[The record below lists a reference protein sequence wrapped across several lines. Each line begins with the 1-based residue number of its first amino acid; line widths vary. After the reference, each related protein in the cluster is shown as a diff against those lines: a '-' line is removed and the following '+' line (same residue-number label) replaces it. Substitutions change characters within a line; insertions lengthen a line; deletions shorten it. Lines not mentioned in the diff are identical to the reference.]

1 MRTSFKVLSVSAALA
16 SMAVCLPT
24 EYFKRDLASVAKL
37 AMCLPRFVADGT
49 WGADCQAAAAF
60 PGLLPATK
68 LNQLTLDFT
77 TGEAPLA
84 SSTEIVGSLIEI
96 PGVTLPA
103 TKIKY
108 KVDLSFDG
116 AVIGTVDTP
125 YADTSVTNA
134 ALTIAMAPVVV
145 IIDAKA
151 QAGFAA
157 FMTAIVTKDSV
168 IVPLEGKMDISFNF
182 KSLLEMQPSVKV
194 VSGIGYQTTT
204 VFPGLKGLPDIKVV
218 SLIANTPDADK
229 KTQTIS
235 FKVNINV
242 ASNLSVKLG
251 DVEFNA
257 AGPAGPIGTTTF
269 KALTL
274 AHGDNTIEAVTV
286 VDLSLAGAADFVSG
300 LSTADA
306 TLTLTGFADSTT
318 NPLTVT
324 AVEAL
329 KLTVVIPKQST
340 PAA

>member
-24 EYFKRDLASVAKL
+24 EFFKRDVATLVK
-37 AMCLPRFVADGT
+37 CFTGFVVNGEWGT
-49 WGADCQAAAAF
+49 KCQAAVAL
-60 PGLLPATK
+60 PGLMPSSEFK
-68 LNQLTLDFT
+68 LLRLDFT
-77 TGEAPLA
+77 ADGDFPLA
-84 SSTEIVGSLIEI
+84 SAEIMTNLIPI
-96 PGVTLPA
+96 PTIILPMA
-103 TKIKY
+103 QIKY
-108 KVDLSFDG
+108 KVAMSFNG
-116 AVIGTVDTP
+116 GVVGTIDTP
-125 YADTSVTNA
+125 FAEVSADAS
-134 ALTIAMAPVVV
+134 ALTTIMAPVPLVV
-145 IIDAKA
+145 ETTA
-151 QAGFAA
+151 QADFAA
-157 FMTAIVTKDSV
+157 FVKAIVASESV
-168 IVPLEGKMDISFNF
+168 PIPLEGKADISFNIKPF
-182 KSLLEMQPSVKV
+182 LASQASVKV

-204 VFPGLKGLPDIKVV
+204 VFPGLKGLPDIKFV

-274 AHGDNTIEAVTV
+274 AHGDNTTV

-306 TLTLTGFADSTT
+306 TLTLTGFAGSTT

>member
-1 MRTSFKVLSVSAALA
+1 
-16 SMAVCLPT
+16 MAVCLPT
-24 EYFKRDLASVAKL
+24 EFFKRD
-37 AMCLPRFVADGT
+37 R
-49 WGADCQAAAAF
+49 
-60 PGLLPATK
+60 PGLMPSSELK
-68 LNQLTLDFT
+68 LLRLDFT
-77 TGEAPLA
+77 ADGDFPLA
-84 SSTEIVGSLIEI
+84 SAEIMTNLIPISTII
-96 PGVTLPA
+96 LPMA
-103 TKIKY
+103 QIKY
-108 KVDLSFDG
+108 KVAMSFNDRVV
-116 AVIGTVDTP
+116 ATIDTP
-125 YADTSVTNA
+125 LAKVSADAS
-134 ALTIAMAPVVV
+134 ALTTIMAPVPLVV
-145 IIDAKA
+145 EAIA
-151 QAGFAA
+151 QADFAA
-157 FMTAIVTKDSV
+157 FVKAIVTSESV
-168 IVPLEGKMDISFNF
+168 PIPLEGKADISFNIKPF
-182 KSLLEMQPSVKV
+182 LASQASVKV
-194 VSGIGYQTTT
+194 ISGIGYQTTT
-204 VFPGLKGLPDIKVV
+204 VFPGLKGLPDIKFV

-286 VDLSLAGAADFVSG
+286 IDLSLAGAADFVSG

-306 TLTLTGFADSTT
+306 ALTLTGFADSTT

-340 PAA
+340 PTA